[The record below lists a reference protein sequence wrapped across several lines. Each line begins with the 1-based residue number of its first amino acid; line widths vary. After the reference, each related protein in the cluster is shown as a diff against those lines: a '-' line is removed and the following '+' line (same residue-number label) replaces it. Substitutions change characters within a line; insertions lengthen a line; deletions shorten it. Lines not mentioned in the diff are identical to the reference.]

1 MTPNTPKSPN
11 TPEDAVVVR
20 RRIRAEP
27 EVVFSYLI
35 DRDRLLSWQG
45 VEAVLDPRPGGMYR
59 IRVLGDAIATGRYTE
74 IAPPVRVVL
83 TWGWEN
89 EGDPVPPGSSTL
101 RIELAPDV
109 LGTLLTL
116 THTDLPTLAREP
128 HRTGWEHYLDR
139 LTIRASGGDPGPDP
153 WEQEAEEGG

>member
-1 MTPNTPKSPN
+1 MAIIPGS
-11 TPEDAVVVR
+11 AVVIR

-27 EVVFSYLI
+27 EAVFSYLT
-35 DRDRLLSWQG
+35 DHDRLLSWQG
-45 VEAVLDPRPGGMYR
+45 VEAELDPRTGGAYR
-59 IRVLGDAIATGRYTE
+59 IRVVADAIASGRYTE
-74 IAPPVRVVL
+74 LTPPVRIVL

-89 EGDPVPPGSSTL
+89 EGDPVPPGSSTV
-101 RIELAPDV
+101 RIELTPDA

-116 THTDLPTLAREP
+116 THTDLPAAAREP

-153 WEQEAEEGG
+153 WAEEAAEDEED